1 MSTDFKDKVI
11 DKLVKVVSNEGRVL
25 IGKLKCIDNGCTLF
39 LTDVVEVFD
48 KEGDHYVDSELF
60 KNNGENYFGFDSEKN
75 YYQIYSPAII
85 PRSEIKQII
94 MLNN

>member
-1 MSTDFKDKVI
+1 MSTEFKNI
-11 DKLVKVVSNEGRVL
+11 NKLVKIVSKEGRVL
-25 IGKLKCIDNGCTLF
+25 IGQLKCIDNGCTLF

-48 KEGDHYVDSELF
+48 KEGDHSVESELH
-60 KNNGENYFGFDSEKN
+60 KNNGENYFGFDTEKN

-85 PRSEIKQII
+85 PKSEIKQII

>member
-1 MSTDFKDKVI
+1 MSTDFKDKI
-11 DKLVKVVSNEGRVL
+11 INKIIKVVSNEGRVL

-48 KEGDHYVDSELF
+48 KAGDHYVDYDLH
-60 KNNGENYFGFDSEKN
+60 KNNGENYFSYDTQKN
-75 YYQIYSPAII
+75 HYQIYSPAII